1 VTKGGEDGLGI
12 SLHGGLDGDLMERMH
27 GMTMK
32 VEGPRRGAPV
42 APRSKAAQRDAAS
55 GVDFER
61 ALRGF
66 LGGGGDTGTTD
77 VQATATVDAPAA
89 TGGLDGLLAI
99 QEAGTDQDATSRH
112 RRQARLMR
120 HGEDMLERLEE
131 IRLGLLL
138 GAIPK
143 ERLMDLARLV
153 RTRREQAPDRQLD
166 ALLDEIEL
174 RAEVELAKLARANA

>member
-1 VTKGGEDGLGI
+1 
-12 SLHGGLDGDLMERMH
+12 MH

-32 VEGPRRGAPV
+32 VEGPRRSAP
-42 APRSKAAQRDAAS
+42 AASRSKAAQRDLAS
-55 GVDFER
+55 GVEFER

-66 LGGGGDTGTTD
+66 LGNGNEAGHADT
-77 VQATATVDAPAA
+77 PAA
-89 TGGLDGLLAI
+89 AVDSPAVANGLTSLLAV
-99 QEAGTDQDATSRH
+99 QEAGTDQDAASRQ
-112 RRQARLMR
+112 RRQTCLMR

>member
-1 VTKGGEDGLGI
+1 
-12 SLHGGLDGDLMERMH
+12 
-27 GMTMK
+27 MTMK
-32 VEGPRRGAPV
+32 VEGPRRGAPT
-42 APRSKAAQRDAAS
+42 ASRSRAAQRDPGA

-66 LGGGGDTGTTD
+66 LGDGGAARTEASETSP
-77 VQATATVDAPAA
+77 VDAPAA
-89 TGGLDGLLAI
+89 TSTLDGLLAI
-99 QEAGTDQDATSRH
+99 QEAGTEHDAASQQ
-112 RRQARLMR
+112 RRQTRLMR

>member
-1 VTKGGEDGLGI
+1 
-12 SLHGGLDGDLMERMH
+12 MERMH

-32 VEGPRRGAPV
+32 VEGPRRGAP
-42 APRSKAAQRDAAS
+42 ATSKPKGARAGSGTS

-66 LGGGGDTGTTD
+66 LGDGG
-77 VQATATVDAPAA
+77 AADAVEGPASA
-89 TGGLDGLLAI
+89 SVEAASSVSGLDSLLAV
-99 QEAGTDQDATSRH
+99 QEAGAEQDAASRQ
-112 RRQARLMR
+112 RRQARLVH
-120 HGEDMLERLEE
+120 HGEDVLDRLEE

-143 ERLMDLARLV
+143 ERLMDLAHLV
-153 RTRREQAPDRQLD
+153 RQRREQAPDRQLD

-174 RAEVELAKLARANA
+174 RAEVELAKLSRVNV

>member
-1 VTKGGEDGLGI
+1 
-12 SLHGGLDGDLMERMH
+12 
-27 GMTMK
+27 MTMK

-42 APRSKAAQRDAAS
+42 APRPKSAQRDAAS
-55 GVDFER
+55 GVEFER

-66 LGGGGDTGTTD
+66 LREGGHDGQVGASASASVD
-77 VQATATVDAPAA
+77 ASLDAPAA

-99 QEAGTDQDATSRH
+99 QEAGTDQDAASRQ
-112 RRQARLMR
+112 RRQTRLMR

-138 GAIPK
+138 GVIPK

>member
-1 VTKGGEDGLGI
+1 
-12 SLHGGLDGDLMERMH
+12 
-27 GMTMK
+27 MTMK
-32 VEGPRRGAPV
+32 VEGPRRGAP
-42 APRSKAAQRDAAS
+42 AGSRPRAVRRETGA

-66 LGGGGDTGTTD
+66 LGDDGGPTSGAASESASVD
-77 VQATATVDAPAA
+77 ATAPGNA
-89 TGGLDGLLAI
+89 LEGLLAV
-99 QEAGTDQDATSRH
+99 QETSTEQDATSRQ
-112 RRQARLMR
+112 RRQTQGLRQ
-120 HGEDMLERLEE
+120 GEDMLDRLEE

-174 RAEVELAKLARANA
+174 RAEVELTKLARANP

>member
-1 VTKGGEDGLGI
+1 
-12 SLHGGLDGDLMERMH
+12 
-27 GMTMK
+27 MTMK

-42 APRSKAAQRDAAS
+42 APRPKSAQRDATS
-55 GVDFER
+55 GVEFER

-66 LGGGGDTGTTD
+66 LGDAGQDGQSGAS
-77 VQATATVDAPAA
+77 ATASVDAPLGAAA

-99 QEAGTDQDATSRH
+99 QEAGTDQDATSRQ
-112 RRQARLMR
+112 RRQTRLMR